1 MNVAARSCRP
11 EFFPQGFWSQVEA
24 TAVQQALRVV
34 FSRWGLPKSF
44 RVDNGAPWGSTG
56 IWPTDLALW
65 LIGLGVAMRW
75 NPPRRPQDNGV
86 IERSQGTGK
95 RWAEPSTC
103 QDVQELQERIDEMDR
118 IQREVYPSVQGQS
131 RWAAFPKLEHS
142 GRSYSKAWERRAWD
156 LDLVMAHLRDYSV
169 LRRVDCKGQVTLYSR
184 HHYVGEKYRGQN
196 IYVMVDPLDHAWVFT
211 TAADV
216 QLRRKPAEELTRER
230 IMRLQVSHQYPS
242 ATRARGKTQCRD

>member
-1 MNVAARSCRP
+1 M
-11 EFFPQGFWSQVEA
+11 
-24 TAVQQALRVV
+24 
-34 FSRWGLPKSF
+34 
-44 RVDNGAPWGSTG
+44 
-56 IWPTDLALW
+56 W

-95 RWAEPSTC
+95 RWAEPGTC
-103 QDVQELQERIDEMDR
+103 QDVQQLQARIDDMDR
-118 IQREVYPSVQGQS
+118 IQREVYPSIQGQS
-131 RWAAFPKLEHS
+131 RWQAFPKLEHS

-169 LRRVDCKGQVTLYSR
+169 MRRVDCKGQVTLYSR
-184 HHYVGEKYRGQN
+184 HHYVGEKYRGQS
-196 IYVMVDPLDHAWVFT
+196 IYVMVDPLDHEWVFT

-216 QLRRKPAEELTRER
+216 QLRRKAAEELTRER

>member
-1 MNVAARSCRP
+1 
-11 EFFPQGFWSQVEA
+11 
-24 TAVQQALRVV
+24 VQQALRVV

-44 RVDNGAPWGSTG
+44 RVDNGPPWGSSG
-56 IWPTDLALW
+56 DWPTELALW

-95 RWAEPSTC
+95 RWAEPGAC
-103 QDVQELQERIDEMDR
+103 HDLQELQERIDEMDR
-118 IQREVYPSVQGQS
+118 IQRELYPSIQGQS
-131 RWAAFPKLEHS
+131 RWQAFPKLKHS

-169 LRRVDCKGQVTLYSR
+169 VRRVDCKGQVSLYNR
-184 HHYVGEKYRGQN
+184 LHYVGEKYRGQN
-196 IYVMVDPLDHAWVFT
+196 IYVVLDPLDREWVFT
-211 TAADV
+211 TAEDV

-230 IMRLQVSHQYPS
+230 IMQLEVSNRPLRDRS
-242 ATRARGKTQCRD
+242 ARGKTQCRD